1 MTSTSIVAGIVTAQN
16 SLILVGICKTDF
28 GGRQLE
34 NFKEA
39 SRLHTATKA
48 RGKKIIVIV
57 AILRR
62 QRHKVTGLQGHTH
75 NSGH

>member
-1 MTSTSIVAGIVTAQN
+1 MTSTNIVAGIVTTQN

-34 NFKEA
+34 NSKEA

-48 RGKKIIVIV
+48 PGKNSIVIV
-57 AILRR
+57 AIL
-62 QRHKVTGLQGHTH
+62 HKSEIESLKKA
-75 NSGH
+75 

>member
-1 MTSTSIVAGIVTAQN
+1 MTSTSIVVGSVAAQN

-48 RGKKIIVIV
+48 PGKKSIVID
-57 AILRR
+57 AIL
-62 QRHKVTGLQGHTH
+62 HKSAIESLKKA
-75 NSGH
+75 